1 MPTSAPRRCCS
12 SAATRS
18 TASPP
23 PCSSARRSTAKR
35 SSWSWPASRCRR
47 CHRRRPHPRRP
58 RPRGPRARRRRP
70 RAVPCWAARPPSPPA
85 RDTPEL
91 ADCVPRRCRVAP
103 GVRIEGHGSEERGP
117 RRAAGVVAGAA
128 RAVKL
133 TPLAAHTP
141 EAVRAAL
148 AARGWDTQ
156 PAWFAATGMQALVV
170 LLEEITEAEREAL
183 VRWGAKGGADVLTG
197 DGWALV
203 GAPASRLAP
212 LARPDRLRPGLERL
226 APELGRFLA
235 SYADPP
241 RRWALG
247 GGSALD
253 LHHPVL
259 IGIVNVTPDSFSD
272 GGHFATV
279 DRAVAQAE
287 RLVADGCEL
296 LDVGGE
302 STRPG
307 SAPVPVDE
315 EIGRVAPVI
324 EQLVRRGLG
333 PVSVDTRKAAVAR
346 AALAAGAAVVNDVSG
361 LAFDA
366 ALAGVVGAAGAG
378 MIVMHM
384 RGTPDTMDSLAVY
397 RHVAADVAAEL
408 GAAAARAEAGG
419 VARELIVVDPGFGFA
434 KTPEQNFRLLDEL
447 ATVVGLGYPVA
458 VGP

>member
-1 MPTSAPRRCCS
+1 M
-12 SAATRS
+12 
-18 TASPP
+18 
-23 PCSSARRSTAKR
+23 
-35 SSWSWPASRCRR
+35 
-47 CHRRRPHPRRP
+47 
-58 RPRGPRARRRRP
+58 
-70 RAVPCWAARPPSPPA
+70 
-85 RDTPEL
+85 
-91 ADCVPRRCRVAP
+91 
-103 GVRIEGHGSEERGP
+103 
-117 RRAAGVVAGAA
+117 
-128 RAVKL
+128 KL

-197 DGWALV
+197 EGWALV

-212 LARPDRLRPGLERL
+212 LARSDRLPPGLERL

-235 SYADPP
+235 SYVDPP

-253 LHHPVL
+253 LDHPVL

-272 GGHFATV
+272 
-279 DRAVAQAE
+279 QAE

-361 LAFDA
+361 LAFDV

-419 VARELIVVDPGFGFA
+419 VARERIVVDPGFGFA

-458 VGP
+458 AREALRVAGATTSPN